1 MRRSAAFLSYR
12 VILVGMIGG
21 AHLISVDHSVFTA
34 FCLLGGMD
42 SNNPTPNRRT
52 TLPGK
57 VVFLLRNSAYS
68 DDDGVHLA
76 DAINDRTWIS
86 PPPVAN

>member
-1 MRRSAAFLSYR
+1 MCLSAAPLSYR

-21 AHLISVDHSVFTA
+21 AYLISVDHSVFTA
-34 FCLLGGMD
+34 FRLLGGMD

-52 TLPGK
+52 SLPGK

-68 DDDGVHLA
+68 DDDDVRQM
-76 DAINDRTWIS
+76 DATNDRNLIPT
-86 PPPVAN
+86 PVAN

>member
-1 MRRSAAFLSYR
+1 MRLGAAPLSYR

-52 TLPGK
+52 SLPGK

-68 DDDGVHLA
+68 DDDGVRQM

-86 PPPVAN
+86 PPCS

>member
-1 MRRSAAFLSYR
+1 MSYR

-34 FCLLGGMD
+34 FRLLGGMD

-52 TLPGK
+52 SLPGK

-68 DDDGVHLA
+68 DDDDVRQM
-76 DAINDRTWIS
+76 DATNDRNLIPT
-86 PPPVAN
+86 PVAN

>member
-1 MRRSAAFLSYR
+1 MCLSAAPLSYR

-34 FCLLGGMD
+34 FRLLGGMD

-52 TLPGK
+52 SLPGK

-68 DDDGVHLA
+68 DEDVFRQM
-76 DAINDRTWIS
+76 DATNDRNLIPT
-86 PPPVAN
+86 PVAN

>member
-1 MRRSAAFLSYR
+1 MRRSAVPLSYR

-21 AHLISVDHSVFTA
+21 AYLISVDHSVFTA
-34 FCLLGGMD
+34 FRLLGGMD

-52 TLPGK
+52 SLPGK

-68 DDDGVHLA
+68 DDDDVRQM
-76 DAINDRTWIS
+76 DATNDRNLIPT
-86 PPPVAN
+86 PVAN

>member
-34 FCLLGGMD
+34 FRPL
-42 SNNPTPNRRT
+42 
-52 TLPGK
+52 
-57 VVFLLRNSAYS
+57 
-68 DDDGVHLA
+68 
-76 DAINDRTWIS
+76 
-86 PPPVAN
+86 

>member
-1 MRRSAAFLSYR
+1 MCLSAAPLSYR

-21 AHLISVDHSVFTA
+21 AHLISVGHSVFTA
-34 FCLLGGMD
+34 FRLLGGMD

-52 TLPGK
+52 SLPGK

-68 DDDGVHLA
+68 DDDDVRQM
-76 DAINDRTWIS
+76 DATNDRNLIPT
-86 PPPVAN
+86 PVAN

>member
-34 FCLLGGMD
+34 FRLLGGMD

-52 TLPGK
+52 SLPGK

-68 DDDGVHLA
+68 DDDDVRQM
-76 DAINDRTWIS
+76 DATNDRNLIPT
-86 PPPVAN
+86 PVAN